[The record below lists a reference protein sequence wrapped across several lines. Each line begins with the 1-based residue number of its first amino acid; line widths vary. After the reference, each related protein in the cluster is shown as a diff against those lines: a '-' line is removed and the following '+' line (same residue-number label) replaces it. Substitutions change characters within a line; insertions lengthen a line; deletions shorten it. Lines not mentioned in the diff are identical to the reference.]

1 MNSGATRKST
11 QWRKQRLQLSN
22 SLHLRGHPS
31 FSRYKGGPGISPSI
45 SNTSLVSGNSCG
57 LSIVSISITV
67 VESSCAVVVGD
78 RGECSASS
86 PTTVVPVPGLAVLGD
101 MMSRDD
107 FPTGALCAI
116 VGATESDFESLS
128 APPPFS
134 PAAANFCACRLLRR
148 RQRRINASSA
158 STSVPATDPTAIAIV
173 VPTEIPPP
181 PPSKDPVSAPS
192 VLVAVA
198 VAVAVAI
205 ESLPVCAPVP
215 VVATVSPLDPVA
227 VAPVNVAPGTVG
239 SVSKILKSELAQRTC
254 TAYTSASCD
263 VG

>member
-1 MNSGATRKST
+1 MNSGATINT
-11 QWRKQRLQLSN
+11 VN
-22 SLHLRGHPS
+22 HNRGHPS
-31 FSRYKGGPGISPSI
+31 FSRYNGGPGISPSI
-45 SNTSLVSGNSCG
+45 SKTSLVSGNSCG

-101 MMSRDD
+101 MISRDD

-128 APPPFS
+128 PLPPFS
-134 PAAANFCACRLLRR
+134 PAAASFCACRLLRR
-148 RQRRINASSA
+148 RHKRMNASSA

-173 VPTEIPPP
+173 VPTEMPPP
-181 PPSKDPVSAPS
+181 PPSDDPVSDPAG

-198 VAVAVAI
+198 VAI
-205 ESLPVCAPVP
+205 ELLPVCAPVP
-215 VVATVSPLDPVA
+215 VVAAVSPPDPVA
-227 VAPVNVAPGTVG
+227 VAPVYVAPGTVG
-239 SVSKILKSELAQRTC
+239 SVSKILKSELAHRTC
-254 TAYTSASCD
+254 TAYTNASCD

>member
-1 MNSGATRKST
+1 MNSSATINT
-11 QWRKQRLQLSN
+11 VN
-22 SLHLRGHPS
+22 HNRGHPS
-31 FSRYKGGPGISPSI
+31 FSRYNGGPGISPSI

-57 LSIVSISITV
+57 RSIVSISITV

-101 MMSRDD
+101 MISRDD

-128 APPPFS
+128 ALPPFS
-134 PAAANFCACRLLRR
+134 PAAAAFCACRLLRR
-148 RQRRINASSA
+148 RHRRIKASSA

-173 VPTEIPPP
+173 VPTDIPPP
-181 PPSKDPVSAPS
+181 PPSDDPVG

-198 VAVAVAI
+198 VAI
-205 ESLPVCAPVP
+205 ELLPVCAP
-215 VVATVSPLDPVA
+215 VVATVSPPDPVA
-227 VAPVNVAPGTVG
+227 VTPVYVDPGTVG
-239 SVSKILKSELAQRTC
+239 SVSKILKSELAHRTC
-254 TAYTSASCD
+254 TAYTSASCE